1 MQPEAPTIGS
11 RTTPVDHRRRLYII
25 GNGFDLHHQIP
36 SSYAHFGAYV
46 RATDARLA
54 DTAEDFIPAPVGET
68 LWSRLEENLA
78 WLDTDQITDQA
89 SIFLNSPGADDWSDA
104 DNHAYQYEVEQIATA
119 LSSRLKASFHA
130 WLRTLPI
137 PLGDS
142 WSGPRLAIPTAA
154 RYLSFNYTPT
164 LTNLY
169 GVPEDRILHI
179 HGRTTDPEDAV
190 ILGHAREYE
199 PRKRS
204 EADADMDFRVLEGED
219 ILDRYFAA
227 TFKPAETILSRHS
240 EFFDALFDIEVVRVL
255 GHALSEVD
263 FLYLLRIRSAAPN
276 ARWRISYY
284 QDPQPVAERAELLD
298 LAGDQLDLA
307 PIEEIA
313 RD

>member
-1 MQPEAPTIGS
+1 MMQSQASLFDGRRFGDS
-11 RTTPVDHRRRLYII
+11 RRLYVI
-25 GNGFDLHHQIP
+25 GNGFDLHHDIP

-46 RATDARLA
+46 RATDSRLA

-137 PLGDS
+137 PTSATWMGS
-142 WSGPRLAIPTAA
+142 RLTLPPTA

-164 LTNLY
+164 LTRLY

-179 HGRTTDPEDAV
+179 HGRTSDPEDAV
-190 ILGHAREYE
+190 ILGHARDYE
-199 PRKRS
+199 PRERS

-227 TFKPAETILSRHS
+227 TFKPAETILARHS
-240 EFFDALFDIEVVRVL
+240 SFFYGLSDVEEVRVL

-263 FLYLLRIRSAAPN
+263 FLYLLKIRSIAAS
-276 ARWRISYY
+276 AHWRVSYY
-284 QDPQPVAERAELLD
+284 GDPEPVRERAEALGLMD
-298 LAGDQLDLA
+298 GEVELA
-307 PIEEIA
+307 PLEQVG